1 LAPITI
7 PRLELIAALVL
18 ARIIST
24 VKEALSG
31 VINIEKIF
39 CWTDCITVYYWI
51 QSNREFKKCVQNRID
66 EILKLTNEE
75 NWRHCAGK
83 TKPADIGSRGCLPS
97 ELVSNDLWWNGP
109 TCLKQSPQSYP
120 MSEKIKETE
129 DQ

>member
-18 ARIIST
+18 ARIISI

-51 QSNREFKKCVQNRID
+51 QSNGEFKKFVQNRID

-83 TKPADIGSRGCLPS
+83 TNPVDIGSRGCLPS
-97 ELVSNDLWWNGP
+97 ELVSDDL
-109 TCLKQSPQSYP
+109 
-120 MSEKIKETE
+120 
-129 DQ
+129 